1 MKLSVPIYRLKRQA
15 RLLSRKL
22 DVPLYEA
29 LDRTAKAEG
38 FEHWSLLAA
47 QTEKSSAPSTIFS
60 KLKPGD
66 LLLLGA
72 RPGYGKTL
80 MALELIVE
88 AIGQG
93 RQGAYFTL
101 ENTTEEV
108 FSLLQ
113 SAGSDPKEVDQKL
126 SIFTSDLI
134 SADYII
140 DRLQG
145 ATRGTVAVIDYLQLL
160 DQDRRK
166 PDLSTQVS
174 ALKAFAKKIG
184 LILVFISQIDRSF
197 DPQSKIVPS
206 LTDVRLPNP
215 LDLGLFSKTCFL
227 NDGRAQFDTIV

>member
-22 DVPLYEA
+22 DVPLSEA
-29 LDRTAKAEG
+29 LDRVAQAEG
-38 FEHWSLLAA
+38 FEHWSLLTAHTKKFGA
-47 QTEKSSAPSTIFS
+47 LSTIFS
-60 KLKPGD
+60 KLNPGD

-72 RPGYGKTL
+72 RPGHGKTL

-93 RQGAYFTL
+93 HQGAYFTL
-101 ENTTEEV
+101 ENTRTEV
-108 FSLLQ
+108 LLQ
-113 SAGSDPKEVDQKL
+113 LQSLGVDPEQIGQKL
-126 SIFTSDLI
+126 SIVTSDAI

-145 ATRGTVAVIDYLQLL
+145 AKRGTIAVIDYLQLL

-166 PDLSTQVS
+166 PDLSTQIS
-174 ALKAFAKKIG
+174 ALKAFAKKAG
-184 LILVFISQIDRSF
+184 LVLVFISQIDRSF
-197 DPQSKIVPS
+197 DPQSKAMPS
-206 LTDVRLPNP
+206 LADVRLPNP

-227 NDGRAQFDTIV
+227 NDGHAQFDAVV